1 MNLYYTN
8 TKISQRSE
16 YLISLLD
23 YKERKRL
30 LNSSSTRLMRRI
42 SLIEMLF
49 ILFGPSGVRN
59 FRHNAEGKP
68 FIGDSFMSVS
78 YSDTRTFCA
87 VSQKNIGI
95 DAERMVAG
103 KASALIPIFNNFYN
117 SNIRDSFS
125 FYKEWTRLESIV
137 KYSGNASILSYIHKK
152 IVHDNLITV
161 FCLLNNDII
170 TAVSSEEEQMI
181 IPIEI
186 KYESN
191 D

>member
-23 YKERKRL
+23 SKERKRL

-68 FIGDSFMSVS
+68 GS
-78 YSDTRTFCA
+78 
-87 VSQKNIGI
+87 G
-95 DAERMVAG
+95 
-103 KASALIPIFNNFYN
+103 
-117 SNIRDSFS
+117 
-125 FYKEWTRLESIV
+125 V
-137 KYSGNASILSYIHKK
+137 K
-152 IVHDNLITV
+152 VCV
-161 FCLLNNDII
+161 
-170 TAVSSEEEQMI
+170 
-181 IPIEI
+181 
-186 KYESN
+186 
-191 D
+191 

>member
-8 TKISQRSE
+8 TKISPRSE

-23 YKERKRL
+23 SKERKRL
-30 LNSSSTRLMRRI
+30 LNSSSTRLTRRL

-59 FRHNAEGKP
+59 LRHNAEGKP
-68 FIGDSFMSVS
+68 FIGNSFMSVS

-87 VSQKNIGI
+87 ISQINIGI
-95 DAERMVAG
+95 DAERMAVG
-103 KASALIPIFNNFYN
+103 KASVLIPIFNNFYN
-117 SNIRDSFS
+117 SNIRDCFS

-137 KYSGNASILSYIHKK
+137 KHSGNTSILSYIHKK
-152 IVHDNLITV
+152 IVHDNLMTV
-161 FCLLNNDII
+161 FCLLNDII
-170 TAVSSEEEQMI
+170 IAVSSEEEQLI

>member
-1 MNLYYTN
+1 ML
-8 TKISQRSE
+8 Q
-16 YLISLLD
+16 
-23 YKERKRL
+23 
-30 LNSSSTRLMRRI
+30 ST
-42 SLIEMLF
+42 
-49 ILFGPSGVRN
+49 
-59 FRHNAEGKP
+59 
-68 FIGDSFMSVS
+68 
-78 YSDTRTFCA
+78 
-87 VSQKNIGI
+87 
-95 DAERMVAG
+95 
-103 KASALIPIFNNFYN
+103 SALIPIFNNFYN

-191 D
+191 N